1 MILIK
6 PKPQTAESVRILLI
20 GNNPIEMSS
29 LLDVI
34 AKIPDR
40 NIITETAF
48 DGKSIASRLMKFD
61 PTLILIDDNIGQRE
75 LSSTIQ
81 SLTRN
86 TKTQEVPIIVI
97 KNSNY
102 TEALVSA
109 DILDYLLKINLTT
122 ESIYNTIKNTL
133 KFKRTRKLLAE
144 AYNKRK
150 VLLMRLAGS

>member
-1 MILIK
+1 MIIIK

-34 AKIPDR
+34 SKIPDR
-40 NIITETAF
+40 SIITEIAF
-48 DGKSIASRLMKFD
+48 DVKSITSRLLKFD
-61 PTLILIDDNIGQRE
+61 PTLIFIDDNIGQKE
-75 LSSTIQ
+75 LSLTIH
-81 SLTRN
+81 SLSNNIKTR
-86 TKTQEVPIIVI
+86 EVPITVI

-102 TEALVSA
+102 TEALASA

-144 AYNKRK
+144 AYFKRK
-150 VLLMRLAGS
+150 VLLMKLTGS

>member
-1 MILIK
+1 MIVIK
-6 PKPQTAESVRILLI
+6 PKPETAESVRILLI

-29 LLDVI
+29 LLEVI

-40 NIITETAF
+40 NIITEIAF
-48 DGKSIASRLMKFD
+48 DVKSITSRLVKFQ
-61 PTLILIDDNIGQRE
+61 PTLILIDDNIGQKE
-75 LSSTIQ
+75 LSLTIQ
-81 SLTRN
+81 SLSHNIKTR
-86 TKTQEVPIIVI
+86 EVPITVI

-102 TEALVSA
+102 TEALVTA

-122 ESIYNTIKNTL
+122 ESIYNTIKNAL

>member
-1 MILIK
+1 MIIIK
-6 PKPQTAESVRILLI
+6 PKPTTAESVRILLI

-48 DGKSIASRLMKFD
+48 DGKSIASRLMKFE

-81 SLTRN
+81 SLTHN
-86 TKTQEVPIIVI
+86 TRTQEVPIIVI

-122 ESIYNTIKNTL
+122 DSIYNTIKNTL

-150 VLLMRLAGS
+150 VLLMRLAGG